1 MVEAAFHQHGLN
13 WRYINMEVQP
23 EDLATAVSGAKAMG
37 FQGFNLSIPHKVS
50 VIPLLDGLGQSAAIM
65 GAVNCVVRRGDQWIG
80 ENTDGKGF
88 LTSLTEKLDVRG
100 QHLVILGAGGAAR
113 AIAVE
118 LALAGAGQLTIV
130 NRSPQR
136 GEDLLHSLRQNTGC
150 PVTLH
155 PWNASYPIPTTAAA
169 LINATS
175 IGLYDEHTCP
185 EIDLTTLRPDLLV
198 ADVVFN
204 PVHTALLRT
213 AQKIG
218 CTTVDGLGMLVN
230 QGVIGIQY
238 WTGITPDPQIMR
250 QALIQALS

>member
-23 EDLATAVSGAKAMG
+23 QDLATAVSGAKAMG

-118 LALAGAGQLTIV
+118 LALAGVGQLTIV

-155 PWNASYPIPTTAAA
+155 PWSAPYPIPTTAAA